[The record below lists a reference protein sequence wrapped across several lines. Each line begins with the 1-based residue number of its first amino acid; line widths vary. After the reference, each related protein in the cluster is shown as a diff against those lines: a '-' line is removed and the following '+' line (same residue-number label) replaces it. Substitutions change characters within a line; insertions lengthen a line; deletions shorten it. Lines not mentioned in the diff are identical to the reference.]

1 MNDIISVS
9 YFELAFGREKT
20 GSDRHNS
27 NFSNDETH
35 EDLFNEIDDDE
46 YIPMTNEDIDAMFE

>member
-9 YFELAFGREKT
+9 YLEFDIGRDTTGEGKLKHKT
-20 GSDRHNS
+20 T
-27 NFSNDETH
+27 NDKMR
-35 EDLFNEIDDDE
+35 DSLYQEIDDDE